1 MPPALRRGEM
11 RSRLLRLSMGTWIA
25 AWMASGVFAQK
36 TLTWED
42 AKREFE
48 AANPTLRA
56 GRIGIQESHADEVTA
71 YLRPNPDLTVGVDQ
85 DNPFNGNPY
94 RPLTDALPS
103 IGGGYL
109 IERRHKRELR
119 RESAQK
125 GTAIAV
131 SELADLERSTL

>member
-1 MPPALRRGEM
+1 M

-25 AWMASGVFAQK
+25 AWTASGVFAQK

-56 GRIGIQESHADEVTA
+56 GRIGIQESRADEVTA

-85 DNPFNGNPY
+85 VNPFNGNPY
-94 RPLTDALPS
+94 RPLTDVRWRPPN
-103 IGGGYL
+103 
-109 IERRHKRELR
+109 
-119 RESAQK
+119 
-125 GTAIAV
+125 
-131 SELADLERSTL
+131 